1 LNGSLIVNPWN
12 TEEMANAIN
21 TAITM
26 SEADKEANYLKLLDY
41 VEKYTAAH
49 WVRFCFYLFLSSS
62 LSESQFRETSAE
74 AVSIDS
80 QGVTFVAELQRLL
93 GEQQAIAEARI
104 EAEDAIGLQVR
115 VTSSF
120 SRPTSGRK
128 ID

>member
-49 WVRFCFYLFLSSS
+49 WVRFSFYLFLSSS
-62 LSESQFRETSAE
+62 LAESQFRETSAE
-74 AVSIDS
+74 AVN
-80 QGVTFVAELQRLL
+80 
-93 GEQQAIAEARI
+93 
-104 EAEDAIGLQVR
+104 
-115 VTSSF
+115 
-120 SRPTSGRK
+120 
-128 ID
+128 